1 MFYMT
6 NHDSSF
12 LKSTM
17 TKNGE
22 TRLKSLQ
29 QMLNELERSCMYMQI
44 IYNPKHSH

>member
-1 MFYMT
+1 MIP
-6 NHDSSF
+6 D

-29 QMLNELERSCMYMQI
+29 QMLNELELGCMYMKI
-44 IYNPKHSH
+44 IYNPKHSQ